1 MIQKYLQRKHVVRYK
16 SDVIPDHMVKHLLEK
31 TWQLTSSK
39 NNYMP
44 YSVHV
49 LGPDKGAQKIKI
61 YEKCIERQNENE
73 NNANKN
79 KIDLGWNYN
88 HVKHN
93 SHLLIF
99 TTRVCEP
106 NLYNKRQIRQGHF
119 ASEINEEIVNDL
131 SSTCAPIEVGMF
143 AQNLTNFCMLED
155 IDVSFCVC
163 FSKRRQDWKEFP
175 FIKNTLVMMM
185 SLGYGRLYYWDKLKN
200 LGVRPKDN
208 LKPEIDEV
216 VKWA

>member
-1 MIQKYLQRKHVVRYK
+1 MLEKYLQRKHVVKYK
-16 SDVIPDHMVKHLLEK
+16 SDIIPDDKVKNLLHK

-61 YEKCIERQNENE
+61 FEKCIAKQNLMEK
-73 NNANKN
+73 NANAERG
-79 KIDLGWNYN
+79 DLGWNYA
-88 HVKHN
+88 HIKHN

-99 TTRVCEP
+99 TARVCEP
-106 NLYNKRQIRQGHF
+106 NPYNERQIRQGHF
-119 ASEINEEIVNDL
+119 ATETDEAMTNSLTGTCGTIEI
-131 SSTCAPIEVGMF
+131 GMF

-175 FIKNTLVMMM
+175 FIKNTLVMIM
-185 SLGYGRLYYWDKLKN
+185 SLGYGKLYYWDKLKN

>member
-1 MIQKYLQRKHVVRYK
+1 MLEKYLQRKHVVKYK
-16 SDVIPDHMVKHLLEK
+16 PDIISDDKIKSLLQK

-49 LGPDKGAQKIKI
+49 LGPDKTIEKEKIFK
-61 YEKCIERQNENE
+61 KCIDKQNESE
-73 NNANKN
+73 KNANANRKE
-79 KIDLGWNYN
+79 LGWNYK
-88 HVKHN
+88 HVKQN

-99 TTRVCEP
+99 TARVCKP
-106 NLYNKRQIRQGHF
+106 NPYNERQIEKGHF
-119 ASEINEEIVNDL
+119 VSETSEAIVNSL
-131 SSTCAPIEVGMF
+131 GTCAPIEIGMF

-163 FSKRRQDWKEFP
+163 FSKNRHDWKEFP

-185 SLGYGRLYYWDKLKN
+185 SLGYGEQYYWDKLKRQ
-200 LGVRPKDN
+200 GVRHEDN